1 MFLRVLQV
9 RPLVYKENKYHVKK
23 KYHLYRYRYLVPA
36 YDKITCFHFCK
47 LSFNKIVYT

>member
-23 KYHLYRYRYLVPA
+23 KYHLYRYLVLA
-36 YDKITCFHFCK
+36 CD
-47 LSFNKIVYT
+47 KIVYVFIFVY